1 MGKLSRIP
9 SQKCDIIFFDVI
21 GSGFVHRCIPDQAKT
36 VFLNFRN
43 TVPIG
48 VSGRFVRGVFLALCS
63 RPLFARKSISYV
75 LLSGLIDHL
84 APKILLSFADNN
96 QVLAQYAERHP
107 KFPVVLVQ
115 NAVRDTVGSISN
127 RYNLPT
133 YLGFG
138 EVERSIFK
146 DLRITS
152 RRYLPIG
159 SIKLALA
166 LDTIDDP
173 ENHDNSVSFI
183 SHFRPEADEQNV
195 SIINKMINEHQQLL
209 FKLTGDFVKRKSLQ
223 LNIIL
228 KSRNEHDQ
236 QIECAYFKSVV
247 PDVPLFFSTSNKESQ
262 ELNSYITGLRSR
274 LIVHPGS
281 TLGFELLGAGKK
293 VLCGATIS
301 KDLVEA
307 WGVSHYM
314 DTLPTCCKLAP
325 DIDWSDFYEH
335 ANRLWEMNDEE
346 YSEKIKQ
353 ARHSLMNMPNA
364 IHAHEKLKN
373 IIGSLI

>member
-1 MGKLSRIP
+1 M
-9 SQKCDIIFFDVI
+9 
-21 GSGFVHRCIPDQAKT
+21 
-36 VFLNFRN
+36 
-43 TVPIG
+43 PIG

-115 NAVRDTVGSISN
+115 NAARGTVSSISN

-146 DLRITS
+146 DLQITS

-166 LDTIDDP
+166 LDTIGNP

-195 SIINKMINEHQQLL
+195 SIINKMINDNQQLL

-236 QIECAYFKSVV
+236 QIECAYFKAVV

-262 ELNSYITGLRSR
+262 EFNSYITGLRSR

-281 TLGFELLGAGKK
+281 TLGFELEPRYLYNLNQKK
-293 VLCGATIS
+293 LPFGCH
-301 KDLVEA
+301 A
-307 WGVSHYM
+307 WEKHE
-314 DTLPTCCKLAP
+314 P
-325 DIDWSDFYEH
+325 DFWKNH
-335 ANRLWEMNDEE
+335 
-346 YSEKIKQ
+346 IK
-353 ARHSLMNMPNA
+353 
-364 IHAHEKLKN
+364 
-373 IIGSLI
+373 